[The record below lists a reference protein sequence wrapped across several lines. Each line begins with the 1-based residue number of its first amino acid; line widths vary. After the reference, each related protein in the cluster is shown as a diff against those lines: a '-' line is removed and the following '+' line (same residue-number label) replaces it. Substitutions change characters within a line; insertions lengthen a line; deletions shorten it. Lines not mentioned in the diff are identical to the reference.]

1 MARKKSEASSFIESD
16 WEVDSSL
23 DDQIANLLATISSG
37 GVKRES
43 GWRRVERY
51 REDKQLQERLREFYE

>member
-16 WEVDSSL
+16 WDVDNSL
-23 DDQIANLLATISSG
+23 DDQLDNLLATISGG

-51 REDKQLQERLREFYE
+51 REDKQLQERLRDFYE